1 MSRNIRMARIMR
13 RIRGKQ
19 QRRVIKLDSTS
30 TYLTFLRTT
39 RNHNT
44 VNHNQGSEDAVG
56 KKSVGRNEFLHYE
69 DARRRLEEEIKKKVT
84 GSGKPTGPSV
94 TGKCPPS
101 TFPKPGV
108 SPRRSSLQFTQSQS
122 LKVGVRPGA
131 FCFSVFCISMK
142 SDFLLFIV
150 CTAGISAQSEEICW
164 RRVRLQSGRQQS

>member
-1 MSRNIRMARIMR
+1 M
-13 RIRGKQ
+13 
-19 QRRVIKLDSTS
+19 
-30 TYLTFLRTT
+30 
-39 RNHNT
+39 
-44 VNHNQGSEDAVG
+44 G
-56 KKSVGRNEFLHYE
+56 KKSVGRNEFLHYD

-84 GSGKPTGPSV
+84 GSGIPTGPSV

-108 SPRRSSLQFTQSQS
+108 SPRRSSLQFTQTQS
-122 LKVGVRPGA
+122 LKVGLDGVLSA
-131 FCFSVFCISMK
+131 FISVFCISMK